1 VGRGLSPLVL
11 AALVALLAVPAA
23 TQAALPLHEC
33 GAPVRCG
40 RLSVPLDRSGAVPG
54 SVSLAIEDRPA
65 IRRPRRGLTILLAG
79 GPGQSGISAY
89 LDSFNP
95 EDRYATWSA
104 LTPHNDIVVFD
115 QRGTGRS
122 GLLRCRDLEV
132 ASPLDGGL
140 EAEACSIVLGS
151 RRAFYRTYD
160 SVEDIEAI
168 RAELGAPKVTL
179 VGVSYGTY
187 VAEQYASFHP
197 ERVQKLVLD
206 SVVEPEGVD
215 PLYGPSVAATRRV
228 LAGIC
233 RSGCKRFTKDPV
245 ADAEKLVARIGAG
258 PVRGPLV
265 GSDGLTR
272 QRSLTRPGLFF
283 TFGSGD
289 FDPLLRAAYPAAVVS
304 ALRGDLAPILRL
316 QHRAVGTE
324 TTGSAREFSTAL
336 LAATL
341 CEEEKFPW
349 PRTAPPDERPGEA
362 LAAAQL
368 IDSELLRPFD
378 IATVVENDLLRLCR
392 RWPTAPTP
400 PPAPPGPL
408 PDVPVLLLAGG
419 QDTRTP
425 VESAERVAAR
435 FPQARLFVSPRAG
448 HSVAGSDLTGCAE
461 GVQERFLRGRRLP
474 ARCPRGPQLF
484 PPTPPVPTSL
494 RQVKPVR
501 GVSGLRGRALR
512 AVELTLIDAAEQ
524 FLAGF
529 LTDPA
534 SLLDSFVVRIPG
546 LRGGNF
552 SLSLLAR
559 TPTLHLHR
567 LEFVPG
573 VRISGVLRNFGERR
587 QTATL
592 RLSGPGTPD
601 GRLRMRS
608 GRIRGRLG
616 GRRVHGRILIGLL
629 EDAES
634 ARADAPRMAS
644 LRRLLEMLREGDRV
658 GGPLAIR

>member
-1 VGRGLSPLVL
+1 LPPLLL

-23 TQAALPLHEC
+23 ADAALPLHEC
-33 GAPVRCG
+33 GAPVHCG
-40 RLSVPLDRSGAVPG
+40 RLTVPLDRSGGVPG
-54 SVSLAIEDRPA
+54 SVSLAVEDRPA
-65 IRRPRRGLTILLAG
+65 IRHPRRGLTFLLAG

-89 LDSFNP
+89 LDSFDP
-95 EDRYATWSA
+95 GHRYESWS
-104 LTPHNDIVVFD
+104 LLMPHNDIVVFD

-122 GLLRCRDLEV
+122 GLLRCRDLEA

-140 EAEACSIVLGS
+140 EAEACAIVLGS

-160 SVEDIEAI
+160 TVGDIEAI

-187 VAEQYASFHP
+187 VAEQYALFHP

-215 PLYGPSVAATRRV
+215 PLYGPSVLATRRV
-228 LAGIC
+228 LEGIC
-233 RSGCKRFTKDPV
+233 SSGCSRFTKDPV
-245 ADAEKLVARIGAG
+245 ADTEKLVARIGAG

-265 GSDGLTR
+265 GRDGR
-272 QRSLTRPGLFF
+272 VQQRSLTRPGLFF

-289 FDPLLRAAYPAAVVS
+289 FDPLLRAAFPAAVVS
-304 ALRGDLAPILRL
+304 ALRGDTAPILRL
-316 QHRAVGTE
+316 QHRAVATE
-324 TTGSAREFSTAL
+324 TTGSARDFSTAV

-341 CEEEKFPW
+341 CEEERFPW
-349 PRTAPPDERPGEA
+349 PRTAPLDERPGDA
-362 LAAAQL
+362 LKAAQL
-368 IDSELLRPFD
+368 IDSDLLRPFD
-378 IATVVENDLLRLCR
+378 VPTVVENDLLRLCL
-392 RWPTAPTP
+392 RWPTAATP
-400 PPAPPGPL
+400 PPAPPGPP

-425 VESAERVAAR
+425 LESAERVAAR
-435 FPQARLFVSPRAG
+435 FPQARLFVSPRTG

-461 GVQERFLRGRRLP
+461 RVQERFLRGERLP

-484 PPTPPVPTSL
+484 PPEAPAPMSL
-494 RQVKPVR
+494 REVKPVR
-501 GVSGLRGRALR
+501 GVAGLRGRALR
-512 AVELTLIDAAEQ
+512 GVELTLIDAAEQ
-524 FLAGF
+524 FLADF

-534 SLLDSFVVRIPG
+534 SLLDNSLVVRIPG

-552 SLSLLAR
+552 SLNLLAS
-559 TPTLHLHR
+559 TPSLRLHK

-573 VRISGVLRNFGERR
+573 VRVSGVLRNFGERR
-587 QTATL
+587 QTARL
-592 RLSGPGTPD
+592 HLSGPGTPD
-601 GRLRMRS
+601 GTLRMRS

-629 EDAES
+629 EDADS
-634 ARADAPRMAS
+634 ATAEAPRMAS
-644 LRRLLEMLREGDRV
+644 LRRLLSMWRERDRV
-658 GGPLAIR
+658 GAPLAIR